1 MKKKKH
7 ARASTTGGAYYGIE
21 GEQRGGNETEERI
34 YSPAGLAP
42 QGRPFSLFSLV
53 FQAHRE
59 DLQPG
64 TNNKSILW
72 THLNEKAGRGHKQGE
87 GWKWVFGAGSEST
100 RVALGFEIDGGNE
113 GYA

>member
-1 MKKKKH
+1 MHRTTLWRKKKRNKKKKKKKKKKH
-7 ARASTTGGAYYGIE
+7 ARASTTGGAHYGIE

-64 TNNKSILW
+64 TNNKSIL
-72 THLNEKAGRGHKQGE
+72 
-87 GWKWVFGAGSEST
+87 
-100 RVALGFEIDGGNE
+100 
-113 GYA
+113 

>member
-7 ARASTTGGAYYGIE
+7 ARASTTGGAHYGIE

-72 THLNEKAGRGHKQGE
+72 THLNEKAGRGHREK
-87 GWKWVFGAGSEST
+87 
-100 RVALGFEIDGGNE
+100 GGNE
-113 GYA
+113 FSALGAKAREWLSASG